1 VLREGTENT
10 DPGTAGQGGGKSFC
24 VAAGQLFQKG
34 EAMDIAVSVVPNSK
48 ISIRER
54 VAAHKISWPRPIL
67 MLFSRLV
74 LFAAWQG
81 VVALAF
87 ALRGSPDPWGDSVA
101 WWPLTVTLTNLVSI
115 VFLRLVAKAE
125 GLRLRDLY
133 RVERHSFWRELLL
146 SLGALVICGPLS
158 MLPNTLLGNLLF
170 GDVNLTAAMMFR
182 PLPVAAV
189 YGLMLLL
196 VVTQPFAELPTYF
209 SYVMPRLA
217 ALTGKG
223 WAAVIV
229 AAFML
234 GAQHVAFPLIFDVRF
249 ILWRLLM
256 FLPLALWI
264 GFALYKRPRLLPY
277 LMVGHAL
284 LDFTLLFMLLP
295 AAY

>member
-1 VLREGTENT
+1 
-10 DPGTAGQGGGKSFC
+10 
-24 VAAGQLFQKG
+24 
-34 EAMDIAVSVVPNSK
+34 MDIAFNALPNSQAA
-48 ISIRER
+48 IQER
-54 VAAHKISWPRPIL
+54 VTAQKIPWMRPVL
-67 MLFSRLV
+67 MLFSRLF

-87 ALRGSPDPWGDSVA
+87 ALQGSPDPWGASIA

-115 VFLRLVAKAE
+115 FLLRYAARAE
-125 GLRLRDLY
+125 GFRLRDLY
-133 RVERHSFWRELLL
+133 RVERHSIWRELLL
-146 SLGALVICGPLS
+146 SLGALVISAPLS
-158 MLPNTLLGNLLF
+158 MLPNTLLGSLLF
-170 GDVNLTAAMMFR
+170 GDANLTAAMMFR

-189 YGLMLLL
+189 YGLMLSFVL
-196 VVTQPFAELPTYF
+196 TIPFAELPTYF
-209 SYVMPRLA
+209 SYIMPRLA

-223 WAAVIV
+223 WLALVV

-234 GAQHVAFPLIFDVRF
+234 SAQHIAFPLIFDARF

-256 FLPLALWI
+256 FLPFALWI

-284 LDFTLLFMLLP
+284 IDSTLLFMLLP

>member
-1 VLREGTENT
+1 ME
-10 DPGTAGQGGGKSFC
+10 
-24 VAAGQLFQKG
+24 
-34 EAMDIAVSVVPNSK
+34 IAINAVPNSK
-48 ISIRER
+48 IEIQNR
-54 VAAHKISWPRPIL
+54 VAERKIPWIRPVL

-87 ALRGSPDPWGDSVA
+87 AVQGSPDPWGASVA

-115 VFLRLVAKAE
+115 GLLRHVARAE
-125 GLRLRDLY
+125 GLLLGDLY
-133 RVERHSFWRELLL
+133 RVERHNFWRELLL
-146 SLGALVICGPLS
+146 SLGALAISAPLS

-170 GDVNLTAAMMFR
+170 GDANLTAPMMFR

-196 VVTQPFAELPTYF
+196 VITIPFAELPTYY
-209 SYVMPRLA
+209 SYAMPRLA

-223 WAAVIV
+223 WAAV
-229 AAFML
+229 AACAFML
-234 GAQHVAFPLIFDVRF
+234 SAQHLAFPLIFDVRF
-249 ILWRLLM
+249 ILWRLFM
-256 FLPLALWI
+256 FLPFALWI

-284 LDFTLLFMLLP
+284 IDFSLLFMLLP

>member
-1 VLREGTENT
+1 
-10 DPGTAGQGGGKSFC
+10 
-24 VAAGQLFQKG
+24 
-34 EAMDIAVSVVPNSK
+34 MDLTISAVPNSK
-48 ISIRER
+48 IEIQKR
-54 VAAHKISWPRPIL
+54 AAAQKIPWARPVL

-81 VVALAF
+81 VVAMVF
-87 ALRGSPDPWGDSVA
+87 ALQGNPDPWGASVA

-115 VFLRLVAKAE
+115 DLLRHLANAE

-133 RVERHSFWRELLL
+133 RVEHHSFWRELLI
-146 SLGALVICGPLS
+146 SIAALVITAPLS
-158 MLPNTLLGNLLF
+158 MLPNNLLGNLLF
-170 GDVNLTAAMMFR
+170 GDVAQTVPVMFR

-189 YGLMLLL
+189 YGLMLVL
-196 VVTQPFAELPTYF
+196 VITQPFAELPTYF
-209 SYVMPRLA
+209 SYAMPRLA
-217 ALTGKG
+217 VLTGKG
-223 WAAVIV
+223 WAAVLA

-234 GAQHVAFPLIFDVRF
+234 GAQHMAFPLIFDGRF

-256 FLPLALWI
+256 FIPLALWI
-264 GFALYKRPRLLPY
+264 GFVIYKRPRLLPY